1 MTMETKQE
9 PLPNTAVADAG
20 SLNEPHPD
28 VEKDISPSAE
38 PARKVQGLAV
48 HYTSHLQASQSF
60 SAMHLD

>member
-28 VEKDISPSAE
+28 VEKDIPPSAE

-48 HYTSHLQASQSF
+48 HYTSHL
-60 SAMHLD
+60 